1 MRFSLNLSFL
11 QNWLRPVLLASA
23 LTLSAS
29 LMAEEQAA
37 SAAAQVVVAQYEPS
51 LEHQRDPNHTC
62 TKCHKFD
69 GDDAVVQDVS
79 GGEFHAGKFHGVHL
93 SKTSPNTGKPIT
105 CVNCHGNISED
116 HRRGVKD
123 VMRFSAYGK
132 AKNKALERTPQE
144 QNQVCFAC
152 HEPNKLREKFWPHDM
167 HANKMACVNC
177 HQLHPEKEP
186 MKATDHKQRVKL
198 CVDCH
203 SRIHARQEE
212 KAAAEKA
219 KPADNSGEK

>member
-1 MRFSLNLSFL
+1 MNMNFSLLK
-11 QNWLRPVLLASA
+11 QGLRAVLLVSA
-23 LTLSAS
+23 LAS
-29 LMAEEQAA
+29 VNAMAEEKD
-37 SAAAQVVVAQYEPS
+37 SRHVTPINIEQYEPQ
-51 LEHQRDPNHTC
+51 LEHQRDPNQTC

-79 GGEFHAGKFHGVHL
+79 GGQFHAGKFHGLHM

-116 HRRGVKD
+116 HKRGVKD
-123 VMRFSAYGK
+123 VMRFNATGK
-132 AKNKALERTPQE
+132 AKNPQLERSAQE

-152 HEPNKLREKFWPHDM
+152 HNPDKLREKFWPHDM

-177 HQLHPEKEP
+177 HELHPEKEP
-186 MKATDHKQRVKL
+186 MKATDNKQRVKL

-203 SRIHARQEE
+203 SSIHER
-212 KAAAEKA
+212 KANAEKA
-219 KPADNSGEK
+219 EAK